1 MTTVNFESSASPAN
15 SPAASHQRP
24 HHRDGKRDQRDV
36 RRHLGHQQPVIKRG
50 LRHQHRNHDRA
61 NVMRHPPDRVGEQ
74 QLGDQHG
81 QHAGKPDAQIGV
93 AEDRGA
99 EPDEP
104 RDHRRMI
111 EERKHVLLRPGP
123 VIGFVGA
130 QIYHAC
136 VDHPQCRH
144 RDDQHH
150 SGRQLPKDGSF
161 RFRVDTV
168 GRGNRHDAFSPTPDR
183 VSTSW
188 EARSCRDQGYQCCA
202 CEIDY
207 PRRRP
212 GERGCEYISDL
223 ILRSLRSKRLEEW
236 TESADSRQSFE
247 TRAKARSSG

>member
-1 MTTVNFESSASPAN
+1 
-15 SPAASHQRP
+15 
-24 HHRDGKRDQRDV
+24 
-36 RRHLGHQQPVIKRG
+36 
-50 LRHQHRNHDRA
+50 
-61 NVMRHPPDRVGEQ
+61 MRHPPDHIGEQ

-81 QHAGKPDAQIGV
+81 QNAGKSDAQIGV

-168 GRGNRHDAFSPTPDR
+168 GRGNRHDAFSPTPDG

-188 EARSCRDQGYQCCA
+188 AERSCRDQGYQCCSR
-202 CEIDY
+202 EIDIFSASS
-207 PRRRP
+207 RRAPGPIATSLACVRRYRP
-212 GERGCEYISDL
+212 QYQNEIARRMGPGVRRNDRERW
-223 ILRSLRSKRLEEW
+223 SLAE
-236 TESADSRQSFE
+236 
-247 TRAKARSSG
+247 